1 MQVVKYL
8 TGNPYQIIIVTLEMT
23 TNLIRLISTVRITKG
38 G

>member
-8 TGNPYQIIIVTLEMT
+8 TSNPYQIIIVTLEMT
-23 TNLIRLISTVRITKG
+23 TNPIRLNSTVRITKG